1 MGIVNTAMNLLLK
14 TQAKEIIKEGLD
26 DALNQ
31 MQNMVANEGMQTIFD
46 TQVVPEF
53 TNNAK
58 ANPEDGWTDVV
69 LSDYMDFMGN
79 LINEGNSI
87 MSQAYDEAYIIVLDI

>member
-1 MGIVNTAMNLLLK
+1 MGIVNTAMNLLLN

-58 ANPEDGWTDVV
+58 AKPEDGWTDVV